1 MYTSTVV
8 DDEGHC
14 LEVMRRMEDEY
25 EKKNEQFFVE
35 VLKNEP
41 SLVLRVHAVTI
52 LAELGGEAAVPTLSD
67 VVLHDPDPLVRHE
80 AGFTLGQM
88 GLSSGVPA
96 LEEAVRHDK
105 EPIVRHESAAALGSI
120 GHQSARATL
129 EAALNDED
137 ELVRNS
143 AAASLFNL
151 KFLRTYSVGATAKD
165 RMPRP

>member
-1 MYTSTVV
+1 VYTSLVV
-8 DDEGHC
+8 DDEEHC
-14 LEVMRRMEDEY
+14 LEVMRQMEDEY
-25 EKKNEQFFVE
+25 ERKNEAFFVDI
-35 VLKNEP
+35 LKNEP

-52 LAELGGEAAVPTLSD
+52 LAELGGELAVPTLSD

-88 GLSSGVPA
+88 GLASGVPA
-96 LEEAVRHDK
+96 LEEAVKHDK

-151 KFLRTYSVGATAKD
+151 KFLRSYSAGATARD

>member
-1 MYTSTVV
+1 VYTSTVV
-8 DDEGHC
+8 DDEAHC

-25 EKKNEQFFVE
+25 EKKNEQFFVD

-96 LEEAVRHDK
+96 LEEAVKHDK

-151 KFLRTYSVGATAKD
+151 KFLRMYSVGATAKD